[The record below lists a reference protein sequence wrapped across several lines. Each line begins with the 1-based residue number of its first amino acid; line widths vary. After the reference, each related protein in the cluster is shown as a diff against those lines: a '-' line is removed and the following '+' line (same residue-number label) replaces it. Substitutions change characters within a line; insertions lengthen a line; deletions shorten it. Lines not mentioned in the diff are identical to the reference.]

1 MFYLGF
7 RTFAIV
13 HCAEDEYVCE
23 FVVRYDQ
30 CLLSEMLSVFCAGV
44 SYMRVSNIRYVKY
57 LTELC
62 FLLAFAI

>member
-7 RTFAIV
+7 QTFAIV
-13 HCAEDEYVCE
+13 QRAEDEYVCE

-44 SYMRVSNIRYVKY
+44 SYMRV
-57 LTELC
+57 
-62 FLLAFAI
+62 LLLFQTLDMSHILHNSVSC

>member
-7 RTFAIV
+7 QTFAIV

-30 CLLSEMLSVFCAGV
+30 CLSSEMLSLFCSGV
-44 SYMRVSNIRYVKY
+44 SYMRVVLGFQTLGMSHILHNSVS
-57 LTELC
+57 C
-62 FLLAFAI
+62 

>member
-7 RTFAIV
+7 QTFAIV

-30 CLLSEMLSVFCAGV
+30 CLSSEMLSVFCAGV
-44 SYMRVSNIRYVKY
+44 SYMKV
-57 LTELC
+57 
-62 FLLAFAI
+62 LL

>member
-7 RTFAIV
+7 QTFAIV
-13 HCAEDEYVCE
+13 QRAEDEYVCE

-44 SYMRVSNIRYVKY
+44 SYMRV
-57 LTELC
+57 
-62 FLLAFAI
+62 FL